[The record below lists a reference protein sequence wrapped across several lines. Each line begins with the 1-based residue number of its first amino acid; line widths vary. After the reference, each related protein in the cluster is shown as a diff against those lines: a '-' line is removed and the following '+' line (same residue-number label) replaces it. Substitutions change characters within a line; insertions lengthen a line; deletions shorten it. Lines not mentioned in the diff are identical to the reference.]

1 MENTEQARDLILDK
15 KLNDYGSYLRDFK
28 AEGELV
34 VTITLNEYRSL
45 VESKASSQDY
55 ASYNYNLKKQVEK
68 LQSEVS
74 AKDKRIIVLTEQL
87 KAAWRLIKA
96 FKAKATATEATAK

>member
-1 MENTEQARDLILDK
+1 MENTEQARDLILEK
-15 KLNDYGSYLRDFK
+15 KMEDYSSMLRDFK

-45 VESKASSQDY
+45 VETSANSQSY
-55 ASYNYNLKKQVEK
+55 AYDNYKLKEQVEK

-74 AKDKRIIVLTEQL
+74 AKDKRIVVLTEQL
-87 KAAWRLIKA
+87 KAAGRLIKA
-96 FKAKATATEATAK
+96 FKATGDTEK

>member
-1 MENTEQARDLILDK
+1 MENTEQDRDLILEK
-15 KLNDYGSYLRDFK
+15 KMEDYSSSILMDFK

-45 VESKASSQDY
+45 VETKANSQSY
-55 ASYNYNLKKQVEK
+55 AYDNYKLKEQVAK

-74 AKDKRIIVLTEQL
+74 AKDKRIVVLTEQL
-87 KAAWRLIKA
+87 KAAGRMIKA
-96 FKAKATATEATAK
+96 FKAMGETEK

>member
-1 MENTEQARDLILDK
+1 MENTEQARDLILEK
-15 KLNDYGSYLRDFK
+15 KMEDYSSMLRDFK

-45 VESKASSQDY
+45 VETKANSQSY
-55 ASYNYNLKKQVEK
+55 AYDNYKLKERVEK

-74 AKDKRIIVLTEQL
+74 AKDKRIVVLTEQL
-87 KAAWRLIKA
+87 KAAGRMIKA
-96 FKAKATATEATAK
+96 FKAMGETEK

>member
-15 KLNDYGSYLRDFK
+15 KLNDYGSHLRDFK

-45 VESKASSQDY
+45 VETSANSQSY
-55 ASYNYNLKKQVEK
+55 AYDKFKLKEQVEK
-68 LQSEVS
+68 LQSEAS
-74 AKDKRIIVLTEQL
+74 AKDKRIVALTEQP
-87 KAAWRLIKA
+87 KAAGRMIKA
-96 FKAKATATEATAK
+96 FKAMGEEK

>member
-1 MENTEQARDLILDK
+1 MENTEQARDLILEK
-15 KLNDYGSYLRDFK
+15 KMEDYSSMLRDFK

-45 VESKASSQDY
+45 VETSANSQSY
-55 ASYNYNLKKQVEK
+55 AYDNYKLKEQVEK

-74 AKDKRIIVLTEQL
+74 AKDKRIVVLTEQL
-87 KAAWRLIKA
+87 KAAGRMIKA
-96 FKAKATATEATAK
+96 FKAMGDTEK

>member
-15 KLNDYGSYLRDFK
+15 KMNDYSSYMRDFK

-45 VESKASSQDY
+45 VETKANSQSY
-55 ASYNYNLKKQVEK
+55 AYDNYNLKKQVEK

-74 AKDKRIIVLTEQL
+74 AKDKRIVVLTEQL
-87 KAAWRLIKA
+87 KAAGRMIKA
-96 FKAKATATEATAK
+96 FKAMGEMEK